1 MASALETNRILEF
14 GVYRLDCRT
23 RVLLRGEALVP
34 LTPKVLETL
43 IALVERAG
51 QPVSKDELLSAVWPD
66 CFVEEGNLAQ
76 NVSVLRKALGTAP
89 GSGAYIETIP
99 KKGYRFV
106 AEVRVASEP
115 ALPDT
120 AAPALSA
127 AGPITRLRTWAGA
140 ALALLLVISGAFGL
154 WYYRHRAAPA
164 ATIQSIAVL
173 PLKNFS
179 GDAGQDYVADG
190 ITELLTTEL
199 AKTLPVRVISRT
211 SSMLYR
217 NTGKAVASIA
227 RELHADAIVEGSVVQ
242 AGNRLRVTVQLVQP
256 EPERHLW
263 AETYDRDLSDIPLLQ
278 EEIARTMAREIKA
291 NIAPAR
297 PNRPPPVN
305 GKAIAAFLRGR
316 YYLDQRTPD
325 SIREA
330 VSWYRTAISE
340 DPAYA
345 RAYAGL
351 ADCYN
356 QLGTVMIGG
365 QSPAESRKLAIAT
378 ASRAIEIDPE
388 LAEAHAALG
397 YSNMYEW
404 NWDRARESLERA
416 VRLNPNY
423 APAHLWYAHYL
434 TARRRFDEGLQEV
447 RLARDLDPLSPI
459 IQTQVGWLL
468 AHAGRFP
475 EALAEYRKALA
486 MDPNYQWAQ
495 WQLGSALISTGDY
508 NGAIGVLEEAAKR
521 KRTASVLG
529 TLGHAYGMAG
539 QRKKAQEVL
548 DELFALSR
556 RQYVPPHCFV
566 HVYAG
571 LRDREKVFEWL
582 EKSYQERSNSLAWLG
597 TWHNPDWLASDP
609 RWDNLMQRVGLK

>member
-1 MASALETNRILEF
+1 MKTNRIVEF
-14 GVYRLDCRT
+14 GVYRLDCGA
-23 RVLLRGEALVP
+23 RVLLRGETLVP
-34 LTPKVLETL
+34 LTPKALDML

-51 QPVSKDELLSAVWPD
+51 RPVPKEELLAAVWPD
-66 CFVEEGNLAQ
+66 CYVEESNLAQ
-76 NVSVLRKALGTAP
+76 NVSVLRKALGAAP
-89 GSGAYIETIP
+89 ASGPYIETIP
-99 KKGYRFV
+99 KRGYRFV
-106 AEVRVASEP
+106 AEVRVVSGPVSPESSTAS
-115 ALPDT
+115 
-120 AAPALSA
+120 
-127 AGPITRLRTWAGA
+127 
-140 ALALLLVISGAFGL
+140 V
-154 WYYRHRAAPA
+154 APA
-164 ATIQSIAVL
+164 APSARKRKWISVAIPLVLMISGVAGVWIHRHALTTIHSIAVL
-173 PLKNFS
+173 PLKDLS
-179 GDAGQDYVADG
+179 ADSSQDFVADG
-190 ITELLTTEL
+190 ITELLTTEF
-199 AKTLPVRVISRT
+199 ARTLPVRVTSRT
-211 SSMLYR
+211 SAMLFR
-217 NTGKAVASIA
+217 NTSKPLAAIA
-227 RELHADAIVEGSVVQ
+227 HDLNADAIVEGSVVRT
-242 AGNRLRVTVQLVQP
+242 GDRLRVTIQLIQP
-256 EPERHLW
+256 GPDRHLW
-263 AETYDRDLSDIPLLQ
+263 AETYDRDLTDLPLLE
-278 EEIARTMAREIKA
+278 EEIARAVAREMKA
-291 NIAPAR
+291 DIAPAV
-297 PNRPPPVN
+297 PNRAVQVN
-305 GKAIAAFLRGR
+305 VKALAAFFRGR
-316 YYLDQRTPD
+316 YYLDQRTPE

-330 VSWYRTAISE
+330 ISWYRTAISE

-365 QSPAESRKLAIAT
+365 QSPAESRKLAIAA

-404 NWDRARESLERA
+404 NWDSAKQSLERA

-468 AHAGRFP
+468 GHAGRFP
-475 EALAEYRKALA
+475 EALREYRKALA

-495 WQLGSALISTGDY
+495 WQLGGALISMGDY
-508 NGAIGVLEEAAKR
+508 NGAIGVLEEAARR

-539 QRKKAQEVL
+539 QRNKSRAVL
-548 DELFALSR
+548 DELLALSQ

-566 HVYAG
+566 HVYIG

-582 EKSYQERSNSLAWLG
+582 EKSYQEHSNSLAWLG
-597 TWHNPDWLASDP
+597 TWREVDWLASDP
-609 RWDNLMQRVGLK
+609 RLDNLMRRVGLK

>member
-1 MASALETNRILEF
+1 MLETNRILEF

-51 QPVSKDELLSAVWPD
+51 RPVSKEELLSAVWPD
-66 CFVEEGNLAQ
+66 CFVEESNLAQ
-76 NVSVLRKALGTAP
+76 NVSVLRKALKTAP

-106 AEVRVASEP
+106 AEVRVACEP
-115 ALPDT
+115 AQICWRS
-120 AAPALSA
+120 APALSA
-127 AGPITRLRTWAGA
+127 AGQKVGIRASASA
-140 ALALLLVISGAFGL
+140 AIALFLFFSGAFGL
-154 WYYRHRAAPA
+154 WFYQHRAASA
-164 ATIQSIAVL
+164 GTIQSLAVL

-217 NTGKAVASIA
+217 NTGKPVASIA
-227 RELHADAIVEGSVVQ
+227 RELQADAIVEGSVVRR
-242 AGNRLRVTVQLVQP
+242 GDRLRVTIQLI
-256 EPERHLW
+256 EPASDRHLW
-263 AETYDRDLSDIPLLQ
+263 AETYDRDLSDTPLLQ
-278 EEIARTMAREIKA
+278 LEIARTVAREIKT
-291 NIAPAR
+291 NIEPER
-297 PNRPPPVN
+297 PNQAQQVN
-305 GKAIAAFLRGR
+305 GKAIAAFMRGR
-316 YYLDQRTPD
+316 YYLDQRTPE

-365 QSPAESRKLAIAT
+365 QSPAESRKLAIA
-378 ASRAIEIDPE
+378 AANRAIEIDPD
-388 LAEAHAALG
+388 LAESHAAFG

-404 NWDRARESLERA
+404 NWDRAKESLERA

-434 TARRRFDEGLQEV
+434 TARRRFDEGSQEV

-529 TLGHAYGMAG
+529 TLGHAYGIAG
-539 QRKKAQEVL
+539 QRRKAQEVL

-556 RQYVPPHCFV
+556 QQYVPPHCFV
-566 HVYAG
+566 HVYLG

-582 EKSYQERSNSLAWLG
+582 EKSYQEHSNSLAWLG
-597 TWHNPDWLASDP
+597 TGHSPDWLTSDP
-609 RWDNLMQRVGLK
+609 RWDNLMRRVGLK